1 MCRDILNDRGMR
13 GFFVGMTP
21 TLAREVPGY
30 FCFFGAYETSRY
42 LLAKEGQSKDD
53 IGMAKTALSGA
64 IGGMAL
70 WSSIFPADVV
80 KSRMQVS
87 IYFSSTTSFSGFWW
101 RKLWYHVA
109 KNRTGRRHSWPL

>member
-1 MCRDILNDRGMR
+1 M
-13 GFFVGMTP
+13 GMTP

-70 WSSIFPADVV
+70 WSAIFPADVV
-80 KSRMQVS
+80 KSRMQVYS
-87 IYFSSTTSFSGFWW
+87 LVFKLTIYRLPVVGASKQFYS
-101 RKLWYHVA
+101 R
-109 KNRTGRRHSWPL
+109 